1 MRGDTRGGAGGG
13 EEEGNQAAFH
23 GCRVVLV
30 SRALITALICGI
42 SSVHRAIL
50 AIAMATAKHGAKE
63 KKKKRKKNDN
73 EKVK

>member
-42 SSVHRAIL
+42 SSVHRAI

-63 KKKKRKKNDN
+63 KKKNRKKNDN